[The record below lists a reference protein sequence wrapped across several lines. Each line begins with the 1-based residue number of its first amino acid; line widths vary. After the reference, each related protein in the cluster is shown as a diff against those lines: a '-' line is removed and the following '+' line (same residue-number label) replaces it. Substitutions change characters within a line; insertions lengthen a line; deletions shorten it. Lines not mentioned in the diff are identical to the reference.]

1 MPNKLDDKLVIAISS
16 RTLFNL
22 DDSHQV
28 YEQEG
33 LDAYSKYHVA
43 REEEPLEPVEAGVL
57 E

>member
-1 MPNKLDDKLVIAISS
+1 MPNKRDDKLVIAISS
-16 RTLFNL
+16 RTLSNL

-33 LDAYSKYHVA
+33 LDAYSKYQVA
-43 REEEPLEPVEAGVL
+43 KEQEPLEPVEAGVP